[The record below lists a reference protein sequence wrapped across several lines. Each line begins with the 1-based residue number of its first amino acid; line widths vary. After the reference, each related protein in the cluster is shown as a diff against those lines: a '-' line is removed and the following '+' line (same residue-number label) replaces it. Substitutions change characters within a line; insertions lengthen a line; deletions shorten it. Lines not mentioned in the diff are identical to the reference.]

1 MNRILPLTAAV
12 LLVVADQLSKLYF
25 ATSYQLGES
34 HRVLGELVKFTYIRN
49 FGAAMG
55 MLAGAPWVFNII
67 TTAVVLV
74 GIFLIATGRIG
85 GSLLTWATALVVAG
99 GTGNMIDRLSNG
111 YVVDF
116 IDCSGLYFPWVFNVA
131 DCCVVIGCGLIILYY
146 VLDTVREARLK
157 REAKYAED

>member
-1 MNRILPLTAAV
+1 MKRFLPLTSAV

-25 ATSYQLGES
+25 ATNYQLGES
-34 HRVLGELVKFTYIRN
+34 HNLLGELVKFTYIHN

-74 GIFLIATGRIG
+74 GIFLIATGRL
-85 GSLLTWATALVVAG
+85 GSTLLTWAATLVVAG
-99 GTGNMIDRLSNG
+99 GIGNMIDRLCNG

-116 IDCSGLYFPWVFNVA
+116 IDCSGLYFPWIFNLA

-146 VLDTVREARLK
+146 VLDTVRESRQK
-157 REAKYAED
+157 REGKYAED

>member
-1 MNRILPLTAAV
+1 MKRWLPLTAAA
-12 LLVVADQLSKLYF
+12 LLVAADRLSKLYF
-25 ATSYQLGES
+25 AANYQLGES
-34 HRVLGELVKFTYIRN
+34 HNVLGELVKFTYIHN
-49 FGAAMG
+49 YGAAMG

-85 GSLLTWATALVVAG
+85 SNLLTWAGALVVAG
-99 GTGNMIDRLSNG
+99 GTGNMIDRLTNG

-116 IDCSGLYFPWVFNVA
+116 IDCSGLWFPWIFNVA

-146 VLDTVREARLK
+146 VLDTVRESRRK